1 MARAG
6 DESTCVFTFISS
18 FFFPFHLFTI
28 LACWSCEFA
37 PELSRQLEEGKS
49 TIGAW
54 ESLVAGRGMG
64 GPRERKGT
72 RRKGGSVRRQ
82 LITAFSEIP
91 FVNCRYRESSDC
103 HLTIHIT

>member
-6 DESTCVFTFISS
+6 DESTCVFMFISS
-18 FFFPFHLFTI
+18 FSFLSTYLQFWP
-28 LACWSCEFA
+28 CEFA

-72 RRKGGSVRRQ
+72 RRKGDSVRRQ